1 MGLLPIF
8 LTLTAFVFLW
18 GLVNYNS
25 FLAQQARIGELR
37 AAAAELEEHFAALVE
52 RLRDHFGTAGSA
64 APGYPATADPGAAD
78 PTTPDF
84 PTRLAAAWQRF
95 AESHPSPRDGEEVA
109 ALLGELGETAEAQH
123 RTRLRLSSAIAGYN
137 GHRQRMPYRLIAQ
150 LFNFKPIPPV
160 A

>member
-25 FLAQQARIGELR
+25 FVAQQALISELR
-37 AAAAELEEHFAALVE
+37 AAEAELQERFEAIVE
-52 RLRDHFGTAGSA
+52 RLQDNLGTAGSA
-64 APGYPATADPGAAD
+64 VPGSPPMTGPAAD
-78 PTTPDF
+78 PTAPDF
-84 PTRLAAAWQRF
+84 PGQLAATWRRF
-95 AESHPSPRDGEEVA
+95 AESHPSPRDGEEVV
-109 ALLGELGETAEAQH
+109 LLLNELQATADARH

-137 GHRQRMPYRLIAQ
+137 GHRQRMPYRLVAR
-150 LFNFKPIPPV
+150 LFNFKPISPV